1 MLENEQSHDLIFK
14 RSNLM
19 KILAD
24 KSMEKIKEHAEFYT
38 ISLMNFSLN
47 PENS

>member
-1 MLENEQSHDLIFK
+1 
-14 RSNLM
+14 M
-19 KILAD
+19 KILAEKSVD
-24 KSMEKIKEHAEFYT
+24 KIREHAEFYT